1 MSFVKNL
8 EVRISLTKNDAVLYT
23 QRFEESDLITFLSNL
38 AGSILGLLGLIGFI
52 MNNIEE
58 NYESFVKKRN
68 QRQAYKEFLRSSSE
82 FLSKNFDDYS
92 ENIARHSNQ
101 EASRNLLLD
110 HNLSLTAEIDSDA
123 SHSTRNRFMIIKVPV

>member
-1 MSFVKNL
+1 MSFIKNL
-8 EVRISLTKNDAVLYT
+8 ELRVSLTKNDAVLYT

-38 AGSILGLLGLIGFI
+38 SGSILGLLGLIGFI

-82 FLSKNFDDYS
+82 FLSKNFDDHL
-92 ENIARHSNQ
+92 EIIARHSNQ
-101 EASRNLLLD
+101 ETSRNLLLD
-110 HNLSLTAEIDSDA
+110 HNLSLTAEIDSDK
-123 SHSTRNRFMIIKVPV
+123 SNSTTNRFMIIKVPV